1 MNKKV
6 WIASLLSALAITAT
20 AGTVTA
26 VASAKRQI
34 ELDTPTAVTVSK
46 EKPTICITNG
56 EKQSIAAT
64 RYVQIPQYVVRD
76 DTDSGIRATVR
87 VTDKFGQAV
96 EIVNG
101 DEFYVKDEQ
110 IGEFTITYDAVN
122 SAGLQADTVTATL
135 TVEEPQAPALSA
147 VGTENLTGFKK
158 SAVALPRYTV
168 GSFYDCIVTATV
180 KKNGVD
186 YTKDLS
192 LNRFRFIPQ
201 EVGTYTVAY
210 TATENSARG
219 YTDSLEFTVEVKD
232 VGVLI
237 PFILNQDTSTY
248 VSTSGALKSDGNA
261 SLAIVKKDNFA
272 DKGFATTCMEATYNG
287 VVGSNNT
294 NSWPGIDISLGKMG
308 LTDLSEYS
316 SVSVDV
322 MYGSSGRMMLAM
334 MLTDGNGK
342 RYEANYW
349 FNDRYEQYS
358 LSVNLKAAATGI
370 DVSNVQTVT
379 IYTYGF
385 EEGVKKM
392 YFSNFSVNE

>member
-158 SAVALPRYTV
+158 SAVALPR
-168 GSFYDCIVTATV
+168 
-180 KKNGVD
+180 
-186 YTKDLS
+186 
-192 LNRFRFIPQ
+192 
-201 EVGTYTVAY
+201 
-210 TATENSARG
+210 
-219 YTDSLEFTVEVKD
+219 
-232 VGVLI
+232 
-237 PFILNQDTSTY
+237 
-248 VSTSGALKSDGNA
+248 
-261 SLAIVKKDNFA
+261 
-272 DKGFATTCMEATYNG
+272 
-287 VVGSNNT
+287 
-294 NSWPGIDISLGKMG
+294 
-308 LTDLSEYS
+308 
-316 SVSVDV
+316 
-322 MYGSSGRMMLAM
+322 
-334 MLTDGNGK
+334 
-342 RYEANYW
+342 
-349 FNDRYEQYS
+349 
-358 LSVNLKAAATGI
+358 
-370 DVSNVQTVT
+370 
-379 IYTYGF
+379 
-385 EEGVKKM
+385 
-392 YFSNFSVNE
+392 

>member
-1 MNKKV
+1 MKRKLWMV
-6 WIASLLSALAITAT
+6 SLLSVLAITAT

-26 VASAKRQI
+26 VAAYKNKI
-34 ELDTPTAVTVSK
+34 ELDAPMTVTVST

-56 EKQSIAAT
+56 LTQSIPAT
-64 RYVQIPQYVVRD
+64 RYVEVPQYVVMD
-76 DTDSGIRATVR
+76 DTDAGIRATVS
-87 VTDKFGQAV
+87 VKDKFGQTV

-101 DEFYVKDEQ
+101 KEFYVKDEQ
-110 IGEFTITYDAVN
+110 IGDFTITYNAVN

-135 TVEEPQAPALSA
+135 TVEEPKAPILSA

-186 YTKDLS
+186 FSKDLS
-192 LNRFRFIPQ
+192 LNRFRFMPQ
-201 EVGTYTVAY
+201 EVGTYTVTY
-210 TATENSARG
+210 TATENNERG
-219 YTDSLEFTVEVKD
+219 YIDSLEFTVEVKD

-237 PFILNQDTSTY
+237 PFTLNQDTSTY

-287 VVGSNNT
+287 VVGSNNS
-294 NSWPGIDISLGKMG
+294 NSWPGVDISLGKMG

>member
-1 MNKKV
+1 MKRKLWMV
-6 WIASLLSALAITAT
+6 SLLSVLAITAT

-26 VASAKRQI
+26 VAAYKNKI
-34 ELDTPTAVTVSK
+34 ELDAPMTVTAST

-56 EKQSIAAT
+56 LTQSIPAT
-64 RYVQIPQYVVRD
+64 RYVEVPQYVVMD
-76 DTDSGIRATVR
+76 DTDAGIRATVS
-87 VTDKFGQAV
+87 VKDKFGQTV

-101 DEFYVKDEQ
+101 KEFYVKDEQ
-110 IGEFTITYDAVN
+110 IGDFTITYNAVN

-135 TVEEPQAPALSA
+135 TVEEPKAPILSA

-186 YTKDLS
+186 FSKDLS
-192 LNRFRFIPQ
+192 LNRFRFMPQ
-201 EVGTYTVAY
+201 EVGTYTVTY
-210 TATENSARG
+210 TATENNERG

-237 PFILNQDTSTY
+237 PFTLNQDTSTY

-287 VVGSNNT
+287 VVGSNNS
-294 NSWPGIDISLGKMG
+294 NSWPGVDISLGKMG

>member
-1 MNKKV
+1 MKRKL
-6 WIASLLSALAITAT
+6 WIASLLSVFAVTASAGTAT
-20 AGTVTA
+20 A
-26 VASAKRQI
+26 VAAYKNKI
-34 ELDTPTAVTVSK
+34 ELDTPAAVVVST

-56 EKQSIAAT
+56 LTQSIPAT
-64 RYVQIPQYVVRD
+64 RYVEIPQYVVMD
-76 DTDSGIRATVR
+76 DTDAGIRATVS
-87 VTDKFGQAV
+87 VVDKFGQAV

-101 DEFYVKDEQ
+101 KEFYVNDEQ
-110 IGEFTITYDAVN
+110 IGDFTITYNAVN

-135 TVEEPQAPALSA
+135 TVEEPQAPILSA
-147 VGTENLTGFKK
+147 VGAENLTGFKK

-186 YTKDLS
+186 FTRDLS
-192 LNRFRFIPQ
+192 LNRFRFMPQ
-201 EVGTYTVAY
+201 EVGTYTVTY
-210 TATENSARG
+210 TATENNERG
-219 YTDSLEFTVEVKD
+219 YTDSLEFTIEVKD

-237 PFILNQDTSTY
+237 PFTLNQDTSTY
-248 VSTSGALKSDGNA
+248 VSTSGALKGDGNA
-261 SLAIVKKDNFA
+261 LLSIVKKDNFA
-272 DKGFATTCMEATYNG
+272 EKGFATTCMEATYNG
-287 VVGSNNT
+287 VVGSNNS

-358 LSVNLKAAATGI
+358 LSVNLKAAAAGI

-385 EEGVKKM
+385 EEGVKKV